1 MSHLAPWPLRKKPLK
16 MDPCASETCRR
27 RLAPVGDFLVIRE
40 WTFFTMAQTRWWF
53 QKNKMFTPILGKI
66 PNLTNMVQLGWFN
79 HQPVKCIPKCIRPSK
94 SGCRKS
100 SETWNNHLLCFFNR
114 EHSSRKSQLY
124 KINQDDYNKRREHRS
139 GVST

>member
-66 PNLTNMVQLGWFN
+66 PNLTNMFQLGWFN
-79 HQPVKCIPKCIRPSK
+79 HQPVKCIPKCIPKLADGNRTHTNSRLMFHDV
-94 SGCRKS
+94 CHAF
-100 SETWNNHLLCFFNR
+100 TFVMVFFSFQPFVFFFLWS
-114 EHSSRKSQLY
+114 HAFT
-124 KINQDDYNKRREHRS
+124 
-139 GVST
+139 GWA